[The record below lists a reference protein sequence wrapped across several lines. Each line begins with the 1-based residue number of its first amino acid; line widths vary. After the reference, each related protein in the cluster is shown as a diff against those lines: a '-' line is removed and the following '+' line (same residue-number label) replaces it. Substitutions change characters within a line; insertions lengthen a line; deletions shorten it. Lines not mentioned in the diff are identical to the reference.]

1 MNTAGG
7 AAGVAAAG
15 AGVDAAGAGVD
26 AARWICSSMSRMHC
40 FDMVIYVRRWRVAT
54 GAAGAAE
61 DGGSVAILLSSVVV
75 TVVIV
80 WSATTVDVF
89 LRK

>member
-1 MNTAGG
+1 MNT
-7 AAGVAAAG
+7 AAAG
-15 AGVDAAGAGVD
+15 AGVDA

-40 FDMVIYVRRWRVAT
+40 FDMVIYVRRWAGAGAGAT
-54 GAAGAAE
+54 GAAG
-61 DGGSVAILLSSVVV
+61 DGGSVAILLSSVIVP
-75 TVVIV
+75 VVIV

>member
-1 MNTAGG
+1 MAVG
-7 AAGVAAAG
+7 AVAG
-15 AGVDAAGAGVD
+15 AAAGAGVD
-26 AARWICSSMSRMHC
+26 AARWICSSMSRMHF
-40 FDMVIYVRRWRVAT
+40 FDMVIYVRRWAVAV
-54 GAAGAAE
+54 AG

>member
-1 MNTAGG
+1 MGAAGG
-7 AAGVAAAG
+7 AG
-15 AGVDAAGAGVD
+15 ADA

-40 FDMVIYVRRWRVAT
+40 FDMVIYVRRWA
-54 GAAGAAE
+54 AAGDAAG

-80 WSATTVDVF
+80 WSATTVDDF